1 MNLFILSYN
10 PVECAQM
17 MMDVHI
23 VKIILEAVQM
33 LSSAKRLLTILV
45 PCADPSEKPHRE
57 DIGKANALEL
67 PVYRV
72 AHTNH
77 PVSIWVRESYA
88 NYLWT
93 LDLVDAMHDEWRL
106 RYGHPADKQ
115 HKSYEVAM
123 YLRSEPPPLDA
134 FVSIGLT
141 PVVAAMP
148 DDCKVFTP
156 GAEWWDDDVLDPVA
170 SYRAYYR
177 SPMKRGFATWRVR
190 GEPDWFFE

>member
-33 LSSAKRLLTILV
+33 LSSAKRLLTV
-45 PCADPSEKPHRE
+45 VADPLEKPNRE
-57 DIGKANALEL
+57 DVGKANALDL
-67 PVYRV
+67 PLYRV
-72 AHTNH
+72 AHVNH

-88 NYLWT
+88 NYCWT

-106 RYGHPADKQ
+106 RYGHGPDKV
-115 HKSYEVAM
+115 HKSYAVAAF
-123 YLRSEPPPLDA
+123 LRLNPPPLDA
-134 FVSIGLT
+134 FAQVGLT
-141 PVVAAMP
+141 PFAVAMP
-148 DDCKVFTP
+148 DDCKVFVP
-156 GAEWWDDDVLDPVA
+156 AAEWWDDDVVDPVA

-177 SPMKRGFATWRVR
+177 SPMKRNLSTWRVR
-190 GEPDWFFE
+190 GAPDWFFE

>member
-33 LSSAKRLLTILV
+33 LSSAKRLLTV
-45 PCADPSEKPHRE
+45 VVDPLSKIPTGRDE
-57 DIGKANALEL
+57 IAAANAVEL

-77 PVSIWVRESYA
+77 PVSVWVRESYA
-88 NYLWT
+88 NYVWT

-106 RYGHPADKQ
+106 RYGHDKV
-115 HKSYEVAM
+115 HKSYEVAA
-123 YLRSEPPPLDA
+123 YLRAHPPPLDA
-134 FVSIGLT
+134 FACHGPT
-141 PVVAAMP
+141 PFVAAMP
-148 DDCKVFTP
+148 DEYKVLRP
-156 GAEWWDDDVLDPVA
+156 GAEWWEDDVLDPVA

-190 GEPDWFFE
+190 GPPDWFWETE